1 MKEQVVNSAAD
12 LFQKY
17 GIRSVSMDDIAKA
30 LSISKKTIYQY
41 FNDKNELVKEVA
53 GHIISDKLGAY
64 KKVADSASSAI
75 EELAVTAKLIRQHF
89 IEMNPALMYDVKKF
103 HPEAWCL
110 FAQHEKEV
118 IYNAVVA
125 NLKRGQ
131 KEGFFRKEI
140 DVSIMAKIR
149 FEQIH
154 LTFDESVFPKE
165 EYNMTEVHVQLF
177 DFFIHGVL
185 TPQGLTEFK
194 NFENQIN
201 E

>member
-1 MKEQVVNSAAD
+1 MKEQVVNSAAE

-53 GHIISDKLGAY
+53 GQIISEKLGAY
-64 KKVADSASSAI
+64 KEVADSASNAI

-89 IEMNPALMYDVKKF
+89 MEMNPALMYDVKKF
-103 HPEAWCL
+103 HPEAWAL

-118 IYNAVVA
+118 IYNAVVD
-125 NLKRGQ
+125 NLNRGQ
-131 KEGFFRKEI
+131 QEGFFRKEI
-140 DVSIMAKIR
+140 NVAIMAKIR

-154 LTFDESVFPKE
+154 LTFDDCIFPKE
-165 EYNMTEVHVQLF
+165 EFNMTEVHVQLF
-177 DFFIHGVL
+177 NFFIHGVL
-185 TPQGLTEFK
+185 TPNGLKEF
-194 NFENQIN
+194 NNYENQIN